1 MKDENLFCLKASSYP
16 ELISN
21 RRVFNLGEVNDIL
34 EVCFP
39 HGIKSIY
46 EITHISNPEYE
57 VDISIY
63 IKPTCSCWKQIMKEG
78 LCLTPGQ
85 HDYRVKYYDSVIRT
99 TRYMYFGYII
109 QDNNPDKPYVYM
121 SR

>member
-1 MKDENLFCLKASSYP
+1 MRDENVFCLKAASYP

-63 IKPTCSCWKQIMKEG
+63 LKPT
-78 LCLTPGQ
+78 
-85 HDYRVKYYDSVIRT
+85 
-99 TRYMYFGYII
+99 
-109 QDNNPDKPYVYM
+109 
-121 SR
+121 